1 MLFNS
6 YEFAFFLPITFIIYW
21 LLGKDLRLQNI
32 FLVVSSFVFYGWWS
46 IYFLGLMIL
55 SASTDYI
62 VGILLSKNEDK
73 RRRKMLLFA
82 SIAVNLSIL
91 FFFKYFNFFVDNFVS
106 AFTLL
111 GKSFDKPTLN
121 VILPVGISFY
131 TFQAMSYTIDVYKR
145 TIEPTRDPIVYFAFI
160 SFFPQLVAGPIERA
174 GHMLKQFTSPRKFD
188 FIIGADGMR
197 LILSG
202 LFKKVVIADNCA
214 PYVNDVFQNYAN
226 MTPDQLMV
234 GIFLFTVQIYCDF
247 SGYSE
252 MAMGTAKLF
261 GFSLMRN
268 FHYPYFSRD
277 IAEFWRR
284 WHISLTT
291 WFRDYIYIPLG
302 GSRVSRLLQVR
313 NIFIVFLLSGFWHGA
328 NWTFVAWG
336 AWNALWFLP
345 LMLVKK
351 NRSHLDIVAMHRW
364 LPTPIEF
371 IKIIFTFCIVML
383 GWVFFRAAN
392 MHDAFSI
399 FFQLFTG
406 IASTP
411 VTLIRAIQNIIGM
424 PVFVFIMFMFLAEWI
439 QRSRLHMLDFHG
451 IRFPLPARYAL
462 YCAMLFVLVWYSGKP
477 QQFIYFQF

>member
-21 LLGKDLRLQNI
+21 LMGKDLRSQNI
-32 FLVVSSFVFYGWWS
+32 FLVLASFVFYGWWS

-55 SASTDYI
+55 SASTDFI
-62 VGILLSKNEDK
+62 VGILLSKTNDI
-73 RRRKMLLFA
+73 RRRKLLLFA
-82 SIAVNLSIL
+82 SIAVNLGIL

-145 TIEPTRDPIVYFAFI
+145 TVEPTRDPIVYFAFI

-174 GHMLKQFTSPRKFD
+174 AHMLKQFTSPRKFD
-188 FIIGADGMR
+188 FTAGADGMR

-214 PYVNDVFQNYAN
+214 PYVNDVFQNYASS
-226 MTPDQLMV
+226 TPDQLIV

-268 FHYPYFSRD
+268 FHYPYLSRD

-302 GSRVSRLLQVR
+302 GSRTSRLLQVR
-313 NIFIVFLLSGFWHGA
+313 NIFIVFLLSGLWHGA

-351 NRSHLDIVAMHRW
+351 NRSHLDIVATHRW
-364 LPTPIEF
+364 LPTPMELV
-371 IKIIFTFCIVML
+371 KIISTFIIVML

-392 MHDAFSI
+392 MHDAVSI
-399 FFQLFTG
+399 FVQLFTG

-411 VTLIRAIQNIIGM
+411 SMLLKAIQNVISM
-424 PVFVFIMFMFLAEWI
+424 PVFVFIVFMFLAEWI
-439 QRSRLHMLDFHG
+439 QRNRLHMLDFHG
-451 IRFPLPARYAL
+451 LRLALPARYAL
-462 YCAMLFVLVWYSGKP
+462 YCAMLLVLVWYSGKP